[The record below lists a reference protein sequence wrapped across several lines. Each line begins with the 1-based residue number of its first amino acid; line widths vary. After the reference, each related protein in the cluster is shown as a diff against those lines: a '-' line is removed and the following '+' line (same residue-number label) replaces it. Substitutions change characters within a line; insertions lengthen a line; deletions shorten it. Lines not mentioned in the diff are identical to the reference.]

1 MKGYKFFIPK
11 HYEKNKDK
19 PSQCYMTKNKNN
31 IITFSVR
38 DAKPVDD
45 MDVMPDSE
53 REVKLM
59 TENVTDDF
67 LKNLDLD
74 NPNAHL

>member
-1 MKGYKFFIPK
+1 
-11 HYEKNKDK
+11 
-19 PSQCYMTKNKNN
+19 MTKNKNN

-38 DAKPVDD
+38 DPKPVDD

-59 TENVTDDF
+59 TENIADDF